1 MGEGADWV
9 MKVWF
14 DERSRSVVMKT
25 LSEGWDRQLYYVIK
39 RVVFQIE
46 YQSFPSKG
54 PFDCTL

>member
-9 MKVWF
+9 MEVWF

-25 LSEGWDRQLYYVIK
+25 LSEGWDRQLYNVIK

-46 YQSFPSKG
+46 SPGISIIPLKG
-54 PFDCTL
+54 AI